1 LCRWLPIGARSL
13 QVGSTAVGYDD
24 AAFFRGLFKR
34 STGMT
39 ANASGGRR
47 SLSAPPRRA
56 PAASAA
62 SG

>member
-1 LCRWLPIGARSL
+1 LCRWLAIGARSL
-13 QVGSTAVGYDD
+13 QVGSTAVGY

-39 ANASGGRR
+39 PKASGGRR